1 MKQKMKQ
8 WLGAL
13 LSIALILGLMPGMS
27 LTAYA
32 DDQKAYAAYDVTTDA
47 NKTKDGDAL
56 TALQVT
62 FNEKSWYIIADNSTA
77 VNAGTVTLLA
87 AESLGTSKFHDFSNK
102 YSTSTIKTT
111 LDNMTASGGSFA
123 GVASA
128 INTVKVKGSD
138 SDDEVDAKLYLL
150 NTTEA
155 SNVPVNVRTL
165 SDGWWLLSP
174 GFDVDLAAF
183 VDGGSGVVNGLG
195 YTVIRE
201 FGVRPAL
208 KLNLSSV
215 IFSSESKTFS
225 LKPHYTHSFTYSA
238 SGATITAMCGAAG
251 CDLTDSKATLTI
263 VKPTLETYLQT
274 GAGISPAATL
284 TGLEAFKTATGL
296 TVTAD
301 SIKYFKATKSGSTYT
316 KDGTALAAAPTYAGD
331 YIAEITLTGVK
342 SGAETTGDVAAS
354 VGYTIAKPEI
364 TITTAPAAGE
374 ITYGQTLEDSTLTG
388 GAVSEKNDS
397 RVSVEGTF
405 AWKDLTVV
413 PTVSDS
419 QKTEYDVVF
428 TPKNTN
434 YATAE
439 CKVKLTVNKADSV
452 VTKAPTVKTLT
463 YTGSPQALVSAGTSE
478 GGEMQYALGAEIEA
492 TQPYTTSIPTAT
504 DAGTYYVWYMV
515 KGDEHHTDSKAA
527 CVKVTIGKKEI
538 SRTVTFKVVNGFWD
552 DGTSNDKTET
562 LKGYEGD
569 ELKLSKDQIPAVG
582 NKPGSGYAAGSW
594 DKTPSTKTAITKDIT
609 YTYTYAK
616 ASAKA
621 AKVSK
626 APTAKK
632 LTYNG
637 KDQNLVNA
645 GKASNGKM
653 YYAVTKNT
661 TAPKA
666 SAYKTSI
673 PTGKTAGT
681 YYVWYKVKGDKG
693 YKDSAVKK
701 VKVTI
706 AKAVEEPF
714 NFNTSFKVTQ
724 KDGQVTVTWNKV
736 NGLSKVDAYVAY
748 CGTNYPEKKI
758 ATTTKNTLTIKKIA
772 GKKIDLTKDFKL
784 TLVGY
789 GTDKKTKKS
798 VSLHIAGKDNKKF
811 TNVKSFTLSKAS
823 VSVKKGKSTKVL
835 VETYKLE
842 DTGKKELSDGHAAK
856 FRYRST
862 NSKIA
867 KVDKNGRITGVKEG
881 KCKVFVYTRNG
892 LSRKIAVTVTK

>member
-13 LSIALILGLMPGMS
+13 FSIALILGLMPGMS

-87 AESLGTSKFHDFSNK
+87 AESLGTSKFHDSSNA
-102 YSTSTIKTT
+102 YSTSTIRTT

-138 SDDEVDAKLYLL
+138 SDTEVDAKLYLL
-150 NTTEA
+150 NITEA
-155 SNVPVNVRTL
+155 YNMPENVGKFST
-165 SDGWWLLSP
+165 DWWLRSP
-174 GFDVDLAAF
+174 GTSASIAAI
-183 VDGGSGVVNGLG
+183 VDGGSGVYSTTRGLVNK
-195 YTVIRE
+195 E

-504 DAGTYYVWYMV
+504 DAGTYYVWYKAV
-515 KGDEHHTDSKAA
+515 GDADHADSDPK
-527 CVKVTIGKKEI
+527 CVEVTIEDDLKDRIVSVNISDGIYRINITQGYATFLKPNSNPGKSFRVPDEVGYSGTKYPVIGIEPEAFKDLKDLE
-538 SRTVTFKVVNGFWD
+538 TVTLGAKIQEIGQDAF
-552 DGTSNDKTET
+552 
-562 LKGYEGD
+562 
-569 ELKLSKDQIPAVG
+569 
-582 NKPGSGYAAGSW
+582 AGS
-594 DKTPSTKTAITKDIT
+594 
-609 YTYTYAK
+609 
-616 ASAKA
+616 
-621 AKVSK
+621 KVK
-626 APTAKK
+626 
-632 LTYNG
+632 YIH
-637 KDQNLVNA
+637 
-645 GKASNGKM
+645 
-653 YYAVTKNT
+653 Y
-661 TAPKA
+661 
-666 SAYKTSI
+666 
-673 PTGKTAGT
+673 AGT
-681 YYVWYKVKGDKG
+681 
-693 YKDSAVKK
+693 
-701 VKVTI
+701 
-706 AKAVEEPF
+706 KA
-714 NFNTSFKVTQ
+714 Q
-724 KDGQVTVTWNKV
+724 W
-736 NGLSKVDAYVAY
+736 
-748 CGTNYPEKKI
+748 KKI
-758 ATTTKNTLTIKKIA
+758 KIGKGNEVLKKATRYDKSSGPIT
-772 GKKIDLTKDFKL
+772 KL
-784 TLVGY
+784 TLSKTSKTLKVG
-789 GTDKKTKKS
+789 KTLTLTAKTTPKN
-798 VSLHIAGKDNKKF
+798 AAPKF
-811 TNVKSFTLSKAS
+811 KWTSSNPNVAS
-823 VSVKKGKSTKVL
+823 V
-835 VETYKLE
+835 
-842 DTGKKELSDGHAAK
+842 
-856 FRYRST
+856 
-862 NSKIA
+862 
-867 KVDKNGRITGVKEG
+867 KNGVVKAKDRGKATITCEALDGSGLKV
-881 KCKVFVYTRNG
+881 KCKIKV
-892 LSRKIAVTVTK
+892 K